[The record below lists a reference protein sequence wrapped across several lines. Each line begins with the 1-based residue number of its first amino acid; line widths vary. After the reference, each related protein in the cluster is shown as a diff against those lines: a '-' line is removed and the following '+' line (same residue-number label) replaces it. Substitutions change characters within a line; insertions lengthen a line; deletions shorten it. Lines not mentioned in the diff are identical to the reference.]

1 MGTLGYM
8 APEQLQQPNTVDHRA
23 DIYSLGV
30 VFYEMLTGQLPIGRF
45 EPPSKKVQVDVRLDE
60 VVLRSLETE
69 PDRRYQHASE
79 VKTDVETISSGPRP
93 AAVPPSARESPETA
107 LAGKGQVTSPLGRL
121 TQHWTGRLFLL
132 AAAVVAGYAG
142 YKSFLLGIGGA
153 MFSLALV
160 LCFLAFAVDVIRNR
174 GNIRGLQAAFPLLA
188 GTVALLT
195 YLAAQ
200 PSQFLDWLYR
210 VSGEKPGEAD
220 SAFLRVIIS
229 FIVVLLAWQMVEV
242 YRKIA
247 AAKEA
252 GNVKTDAKQTQRR

>member
-1 MGTLGYM
+1 
-8 APEQLQQPNTVDHRA
+8 LQQPNTVDHRA

-30 VFYEMLTGQLPIGRF
+30 VFYEMLTGQLPTGRF
-45 EPPSKKVQVDVRLDE
+45 EPPSKRVQVDVRLDE
-60 VVLRSLETE
+60 VVLRTLETE

-93 AAVPPSARESPETA
+93 TAVSPSARESPEMA
-107 LAGKGQVTSPLGRL
+107 LAGKGQVISPLRRL

-132 AAAVVAGYAG
+132 AATVVAGYAG
-142 YKSFLLGIGGA
+142 YRACLLGIGGA

-160 LCFLAFAVDVIRNR
+160 LCFLGFAVDVIRNR
-174 GNIRGLQAAFPLLA
+174 GKISGLQAAFPLLA
-188 GTVALLT
+188 GCIALLI
-195 YLAAQ
+195 YFAAQ
-200 PSQFLDWLYR
+200 PSPFLGWLYR
-210 VSGEKPGEAD
+210 VSGAAPGEGD

-229 FIVVLLAWQMVEV
+229 FIVVLLVWQMVEV

-252 GNVKTDAKQTQRR
+252 GNVKMDAKQG